1 MKAMVMMLM
10 VGDEGD
16 RDDGG
21 GDEGDGDDGGSGDE
35 GDGDNDYDDD
45 DSLRLQS
52 TRARLGS
59 SLSGERVLIYLH

>member
-16 RDDGG
+16 RDDGS

-45 DSLRLQS
+45 SLCLQS
-52 TRARLGS
+52 TRPRLGS